1 MSKQITTD
9 VSIELNLVEIMR
21 ETKRQHGTTG
31 LIESII
37 EYCCDNM
44 DFTFEDE
51 LIAALKRY
59 KLENE

>member
-1 MSKQITTD
+1 MSRQINYD
-9 VSIELNLVEIMR
+9 VSIDIDLVEIMR

>member
-1 MSKQITTD
+1 MSRQITTD

>member
-1 MSKQITTD
+1 MTKTTCID
-9 VSIELNLVEIMR
+9 VPVYLDFVEIMH

-31 LIESII
+31 LIEGII
-37 EYCCDNM
+37 EYCCNNM

-59 KLENE
+59 KLENS